1 MLNRVVICGRLPR
14 DIELRQSKS
23 GSSFAGFSLAVD
35 RDFKNKETGE
45 RDTDWLDVVV
55 NGKTAEFAAKFF
67 HKGDCMIV
75 DGRLR
80 KRSYTDK
87 DGNNR
92 SVVEIAADNVYFA
105 SSGNSSGGSGQKN
118 ADKKPDSKP
127 SSSKGSDDDEDGELP
142 F

>member
-1 MLNRVVICGRLPR
+1 MLNRVVIDGRLPR
-14 DIELRQSKS
+14 DIELRQGKS

-55 NGKTAEFAAKFF
+55 NGKTAEFAAKYF

-80 KRSYTDK
+80 KRSYEDK
-87 DGNNR
+87 DGNRR
-92 SVVEIAADNVYFA
+92 SVVEIVAENIYFA
-105 SSGNSSGGSGQKN
+105 SAGNSSGNSTQER
-118 ADKKPDSKP
+118 ADKKVNSKP
-127 SSSKGSDDDEDGELP
+127 ETSNGADDDEDGELP